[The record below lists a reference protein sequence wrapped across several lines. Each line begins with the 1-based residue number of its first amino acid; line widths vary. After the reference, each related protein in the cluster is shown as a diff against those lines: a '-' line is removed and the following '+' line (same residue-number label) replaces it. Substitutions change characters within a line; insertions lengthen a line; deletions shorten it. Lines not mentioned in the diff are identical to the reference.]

1 LEAAVPWCEECE
13 EVVED
18 EDLTEDGECPKCGSE
33 LVEEVRKPV
42 PWYFKFM
49 LVASVIYLGY
59 RAYQGIT
66 WVAHHV

>member
-1 LEAAVPWCEECE
+1 MPWCDECDQL
-13 EVVED
+13 VED
-18 EDLTEDGECPKCGSE
+18 DDLTEDGECPVCGTV

-42 PWYFKFM
+42 PWYFRFM
-49 LVASVIYLGY
+49 IVASIVYLGY

>member
-1 LEAAVPWCEECE
+1 MPWCDECDE
-13 EVVED
+13 LVET
-18 EDLTEDGECPKCGSE
+18 EDLTEDGECPTCGTV

-42 PWYFKFM
+42 PWYFKAM